1 MKPNQLAIALLYCAG
16 LASSA
21 ESNLNTADLEH
32 ARVYLRQT
40 QDLVVGA
47 TQGLSKAQWNFKPAP
62 DRWSIAEIVEHMVL
76 AQEFVLGPVR
86 QQLAK
91 AASPRERDTKQEDEI
106 LIGQMPD
113 RTMKFQ
119 APEFLKPT
127 GRWTPAESMER
138 LKANYVELK
147 KYLEATPDLRQHAVD
162 APAVKAISKGA
173 YDSMDGYQAILLA
186 AGHTERHTKQLLE
199 VRADAHFPQ

>member
-1 MKPNQLAIALLYCAG
+1 MKRNQIAIALLCSAG
-16 LASSA
+16 LASGA
-21 ESNLNTADLEH
+21 EPNLSPADLER
-32 ARVYLRQT
+32 ARVFLRQT
-40 QDLVVGA
+40 QDMVVGA

-76 AQEFVLGPVR
+76 AQEYILGPVR

-91 AASPRERDTKQEDEI
+91 AAAPPARDNKQEDEI
-106 LIGQMPD
+106 LLSGMPD
-113 RTMKFQ
+113 RTVKFT
-119 APEFLKPT
+119 APDFLKPT

-147 KYLEATPDLRQHAVD
+147 KYLDATPDLRQHAVD

-173 YDSMDGYQAILLA
+173 YDSIDGYQAILLV
-186 AGHTERHTKQLLE
+186 AGHTERHTKQVLE

>member
-1 MKPNQLAIALLYCAG
+1 MKRNQIAIALLCSAG

-21 ESNLNTADLEH
+21 EPNLSPADLER
-32 ARVYLRQT
+32 ARVFLRQT
-40 QDLVVGA
+40 QDMVVGA

-76 AQEFVLGPVR
+76 AQEYILGPVR

-91 AASPRERDTKQEDEI
+91 AAAPPARDNKQEDEI
-106 LIGQMPD
+106 LLSGMPD
-113 RTMKFQ
+113 RTVKFA
-119 APEFLKPT
+119 APDFLKPT

-147 KYLEATPDLRQHAVD
+147 KYLDATPDLRQHAVD

-173 YDSMDGYQAILLA
+173 YDSIDGYQAILLV
-186 AGHTERHTKQLLE
+186 AGHTERHTKQVLE